1 MSWNIAFDKI
11 MEIKKEYLKYTR
23 YNDTQE
29 IYNPE
34 KYNSCIEKWLN
45 EMELSIDDEIIN
57 KVREYKNIIEPLKL
71 NQYKD
76 LILLKYNDLYIFANG
91 YPDEF
96 WNSYDGLYRE
106 TRSLVID
113 LKNEKMVLTPF
124 RKFRNMNES
133 EETSYENVVNKIK
146 SAKVVEFS
154 NKLDGSMQAARYYN
168 GKIIMSG
175 SQALDPEKSYR
186 LKDGYNMLTKNHK
199 KMIIEN
205 PDYTFIFEHIA
216 KNDAHVVMYDHEGMY
231 LIGMR
236 NVNTGEELPYKEI
249 LNYAKKYD
257 INTTTIYD
265 IDMDT
270 LLKEAK
276 TAKSNEKEGWVLNI
290 DGWKVKIKCDDYIQM
305 HRIMSSLSSPNVIIQ
320 SIGDGTLD
328 DLLGKLPSA
337 HHQRVL
343 EIANN
348 IFKYAEEKEKDINK
362 WFDAAPKKDRK
373 EFMLWVDKNVPKDI
387 NGYVKSKYLKKE
399 YNLIK
404 IRPEQYIKYND
415 VLKYL
420 DKGKYFQGNVQEL

>member
-146 SAKVVEFS
+146 SAKVV
-154 NKLDGSMQAARYYN
+154 
-168 GKIIMSG
+168 
-175 SQALDPEKSYR
+175 
-186 LKDGYNMLTKNHK
+186 
-199 KMIIEN
+199 
-205 PDYTFIFEHIA
+205 
-216 KNDAHVVMYDHEGMY
+216 
-231 LIGMR
+231 
-236 NVNTGEELPYKEI
+236 
-249 LNYAKKYD
+249 
-257 INTTTIYD
+257 
-265 IDMDT
+265 
-270 LLKEAK
+270 
-276 TAKSNEKEGWVLNI
+276 
-290 DGWKVKIKCDDYIQM
+290 
-305 HRIMSSLSSPNVIIQ
+305 
-320 SIGDGTLD
+320 
-328 DLLGKLPSA
+328 
-337 HHQRVL
+337 
-343 EIANN
+343 
-348 IFKYAEEKEKDINK
+348 
-362 WFDAAPKKDRK
+362 
-373 EFMLWVDKNVPKDI
+373 
-387 NGYVKSKYLKKE
+387 
-399 YNLIK
+399 
-404 IRPEQYIKYND
+404 
-415 VLKYL
+415 
-420 DKGKYFQGNVQEL
+420 